1 MNFIYYYVS
10 GEYMEILQ
18 NLLSFFINE
27 YNGGKFKPLFELLK
41 NNSFDIKKALS
52 NLNLDAIAPVIQEFM
67 KNVGTPNQNY
77 ENSFSESFGLNPIA
91 KIADKDIVY
100 TLNQYFYS
108 P

>member
-1 MNFIYYYVS
+1 
-10 GEYMEILQ
+10 MEILQ

-27 YNGGKFKPLFELLK
+27 YDGGKFKPIFELLK

-52 NLNLDAIAPVIQEFM
+52 HLNLDALAPLIQEFFKHSNTDN
-67 KNVGTPNQNY
+67 KNQPFTPQ
-77 ENSFSESFGLNPIA
+77 FTQGFGLNPIA

-108 P
+108 A